1 LIFYGVIFIAQMPDN
16 RAGSVN
22 QGEFMT
28 PRPLVKQVG
37 QAIARHRK
45 LNNLTQAKVA
55 EKLGIETET
64 VSRLETGAISPT
76 LERLEQFSKLYQCPV
91 VGFFRDALDDAAGL
105 SQSLADLI
113 APLKRDERALMIN
126 FVEEL
131 TRLLKARK

>member
-1 LIFYGVIFIAQMPDN
+1 
-16 RAGSVN
+16 
-22 QGEFMT
+22 MT

-76 LERLEQFSKLYQCPV
+76 LERLEQFSKLYSCPV
-91 VGFFRDALDDAAGL
+91 VGFFRDAAEDATGL
-105 SQSLADLI
+105 AQSLFEI
-113 APLKRDERALMIN
+113 VNPLKQDERALVVN
-126 FVEEL
+126 LVDEL
-131 TRLLKARK
+131 ARFLRNRA